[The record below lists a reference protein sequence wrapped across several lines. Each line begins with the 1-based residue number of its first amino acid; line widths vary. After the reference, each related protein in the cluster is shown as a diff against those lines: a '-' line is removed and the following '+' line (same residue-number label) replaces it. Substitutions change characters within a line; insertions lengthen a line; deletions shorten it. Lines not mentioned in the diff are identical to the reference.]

1 MIYIALMRIFANML
15 SDTIKN
21 QIESVYGQKIRYP
34 KDCDALASEIS
45 SKTGCQISVSTVKR
59 LFGFIKTTSNPNQY
73 TLDTIAIYLGYAS
86 WQEFSNKVIFESV
99 ISEPNDFI
107 SKQKRKRLVNRK
119 IIFGGIGIII
129 LTGLIIGAVLFKNY
143 YFATKTVKYSILKKM
158 PEPRAGGKTV
168 VLDKSVY
175 YIGGFNCALMANN
188 NWEYNSSTNSWK
200 EHAPMPTKRAEMATA
215 LVDGKIYCFG
225 GWLGNNIGM
234 TDVAE
239 VYDIKEDKWDS
250 LPKLPVKITAANAVS
265 VGNDIYILGGTIGE
279 TNTYFFRFNTL
290 TQIYEA
296 LPLFNMAMMH
306 SCMVLVNN
314 KIYVMGGQSY
324 MKFEYR
330 WHNNVY
336 AFDISTK
343 EWTEKAP
350 IPIPISSCFG
360 VFLNNEI
367 HLLGGK
373 DKYGN
378 DNSGLKDTH
387 FVYDVKNNKWKIEEK
402 LPYTVCEQQVVQIN
416 GKIILIG
423 GNYDF
428 PNPTD
433 KVISF

>member
-1 MIYIALMRIFANML
+1 MRIFASML
-15 SDTIKN
+15 NDTIIKQVEN
-21 QIESVYGQKIRYP
+21 VYGQKIRYS
-34 KDCDALASEIS
+34 KDCDALALEIS

-73 TLDTIAIYLGYAS
+73 TLDTIAIYLDYEN
-86 WQEFSNKVIFESV
+86 WQAINNKVVYESDL
-99 ISEPNDFI
+99 SEPDDSNN
-107 SKQKRKRLVNRK
+107 KPKRKSLVNRQ
-119 IIFGGIGIII
+119 IFLWGTGILI
-129 LTGLIIGAVLFKNY
+129 LTGLIVGGVRIKNK
-143 YFATKTVKYSILKKM
+143 YFATKTVKYSILKNL
-158 PEPRAGGKTV
+158 PEPRCGGRTA

-175 YIGGFNCALMANN
+175 YIGGCNCALMTNN
-188 NWEYNSSTNSWK
+188 NWEYNNSSNTWK

-250 LPKLPVKITAANAVS
+250 LPKLPLKITGANAVS
-265 VGNDIYILGGTIGE
+265 VGTDIYILGGTTDE

-290 TQIYEA
+290 NQTYEA

-306 SCMVLVNN
+306 SCIVLANN
-314 KIYVMGGQSY
+314 NIYVMGGQSY

-336 AFDISTK
+336 AFDILKK

-350 IPIPISSCFG
+350 IPIAISGCSA
-360 VFLNNEI
+360 VVINDEI

-373 DKYGN
+373 DNYGN
-378 DNSGLKDTH
+378 DKSSLQNTH
-387 FVYDVKNNKWKIEEK
+387 YVYDIKCDKWKISDK
-402 LPYTVCEQQVVQIN
+402 LPSPICAHQAALIS

-423 GNYDF
+423 GNFDF